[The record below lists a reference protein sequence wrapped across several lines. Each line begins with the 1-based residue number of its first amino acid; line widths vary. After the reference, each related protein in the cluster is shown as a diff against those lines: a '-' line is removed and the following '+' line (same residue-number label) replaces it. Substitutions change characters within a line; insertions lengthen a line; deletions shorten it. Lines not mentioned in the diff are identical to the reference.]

1 VYVKEDPADVLPE
14 AEEEEEEE
22 AEEEEEEEEEAFEVD
37 PDVELPVEFAPE
49 PVPAALSTFF
59 PLARGE
65 NTAATSE
72 H

>member
-14 AEEEEEEE
+14 AEEEEEEEE

-37 PDVELPVEFAPE
+37 PDVELPAEITPE

-59 PLARGE
+59 PLA
-65 NTAATSE
+65 
-72 H
+72 